1 MSHARSLARRYAV
14 QAIYQWQLNQLDDQ
28 AVDLYFVPEK
38 DRRRIDEDY
47 FNDLVQQVVRN
58 TTELD
63 EAVAPVLDRGLAA
76 VDPVEL
82 AILRLGV
89 CEFKHHIDVPYRVV
103 INEGIE
109 LAKLFG
115 AENSHKYIN
124 GILDKLAKSL
134 RPIETADKP
143 AGKTT

>member
-14 QAIYQWQLNQLDDQ
+14 QAIYQWQLNKLDDQ
-28 AVDLYFVPEK
+28 AVDQYFVPEK
-38 DRRRIDEDY
+38 DRRRIDEVY
-47 FNDLVQQVVRN
+47 FNALVQQVVHH
-58 TTELD
+58 TAD
-63 EAVAPVLDRGLAA
+63 MDDVIAPVLDRSLTT

-89 CEFKHHIDVPYRVV
+89 CEFINHIDVPYRVV
-103 INEGIE
+103 INEGIV

-115 AENSHKYIN
+115 SENSHKYIN

-134 RPIETADKP
+134 RPIENADK
-143 AGKTT
+143 K

>member
-14 QAIYQWQLNQLDDQ
+14 QALYQWQLNKLDDQ
-28 AVDLYFVPEK
+28 AIDLYFVPEK
-38 DRRRIDEDY
+38 DRRRIDEEY
-47 FNDLVQQVVRN
+47 FTALVQQVVHHSM
-58 TTELD
+58 ELD
-63 EAVAPVLDRGLAA
+63 DAIAPVLDRDLTA

-89 CEFKHHIDVPYRVV
+89 CEFKHHLDVPYRVV
-103 INEGIE
+103 INEGIV

-115 AENSHKYIN
+115 GENSHKYVN

-134 RPIETADKP
+134 RLVETTDDLS
-143 AGKTT
+143 G

>member
-1 MSHARSLARRYAV
+1 MSYARSLARRYAV

-28 AVDLYFVPEK
+28 AIDLYFVPEK
-38 DRRRIDEDY
+38 DRRRIDEEY
-47 FNDLVQQVVRN
+47 FIELVQQVVRQAA
-58 TTELD
+58 ELD
-63 EAVAPVLDRGLAA
+63 TVIAPVLDRGMAA

-89 CEFKHHIDVPYRVV
+89 CELKYHIDVPYRVI
-103 INEGIE
+103 INECIV

-124 GILDKLAKSL
+124 SILDKLATGL
-134 RPIETADKP
+134 RPAEKAD
-143 AGKTT
+143 ASG

>member
-38 DRRRIDEDY
+38 DRRRIDEAY
-47 FNDLVQQVVRN
+47 FIDLVRQVVRQSA
-58 TTELD
+58 ELD
-63 EAVAPVLDRGLAA
+63 AMIAPILDRDPAA

-82 AILRLGV
+82 AILRLGA
-89 CEFKHHIDVPYRVV
+89 CELKYHLDVPYRVV
-103 INEGIE
+103 INEGIV

-115 AENSHKYIN
+115 ADNSHKYIN
-124 GILDKLAKSL
+124 GILDKLAASL
-134 RPIETADKP
+134 RPAEKAD
-143 AGKTT
+143 ASG